1 MNQKRFIILLTLLIF
16 FLIHVDKTHGSC
28 YPIGVRK
35 DCDKEWD
42 GANIIDASWVP
53 GAPIL
58 NITTYV
64 PDGGNG
70 PNYPEAF
77 GHFTFGNDQVKYR
90 FLKKPIFVNDHH
102 CTYTSPDEKNPYV
115 SYWPHDESLRPAPG
129 TWHFLNATFPNIPFP
144 EVTTFRIGPFPEI
157 YNFPNPYFPNPNFLM
172 INFPNPERLKSNIP
186 KLNIPNFNI
195 PDG

>member
-42 GANIIDASWVP
+42 SANIIDASWVP

-77 GHFTFGNDQVKYR
+77 GHFTFGNDQVKHR

-115 SYWPHDESLRPAPG
+115 SYWPHDGSLRPAPG
-129 TWHFLNATFPNIPFP
+129 TWVGIWLA
-144 EVTTFRIGPFPEI
+144 I
-157 YNFPNPYFPNPNFLM
+157 YWRCNRFDGH
-172 INFPNPERLKSNIP
+172 IP
-186 KLNIPNFNI
+186 KKVQCCHKNVFKNIYVNQ
-195 PDG
+195 